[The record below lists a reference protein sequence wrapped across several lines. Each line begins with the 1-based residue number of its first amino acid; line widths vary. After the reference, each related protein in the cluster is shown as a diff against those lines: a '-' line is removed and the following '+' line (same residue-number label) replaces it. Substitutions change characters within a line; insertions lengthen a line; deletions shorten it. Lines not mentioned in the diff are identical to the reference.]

1 MAAITTLAGSAM
13 LPAALSVADAAAE
26 LAEEAPDERVAVDEE
41 ESVSVASVAVAEE
54 LPVVD
59 EEPEEVVETV
69 ALEDD
74 ELELYALAALHQET
88 LVCSAPKRRG
98 S

>member
-1 MAAITTLAGSAM
+1 M

-26 LAEEAPDERVAVDEE
+26 LADEAPDERVAVVDE

-54 LPVVD
+54 LPVVE
-59 EEPEEVVETV
+59 EEPEEVVATV

-74 ELELYALAALHQET
+74 ELEL
-88 LVCSAPKRRG
+88 
-98 S
+98 